1 MAFDFDPQQRTL
13 RTLRLLLRPL
23 ELGDAP
29 ALQRIYC
36 DPEVTQHY
44 ELDTMSTLSQA
55 EEVLHVF
62 LQHHDRFVLIEPA
75 SGDIIG
81 TCGLFLWE
89 QQSRM
94 ASFGYDL
101 ARPYWGHGL
110 MREAAM
116 AVLAYGFAVKDLNR
130 VNALVAVGNTRSRRL
145 LSAMGFREEAILRE
159 FSYWKGAFHDMH
171 LFGLLRSDVSSGM
184 PITTERLVA

>member
-1 MAFDFDPQQRTL
+1 M
-13 RTLRLLLRPL
+13 
-23 ELGDAP
+23 
-29 ALQRIYC
+29 
-36 DPEVTQHY
+36 
-44 ELDTMSTLSQA
+44 
-55 EEVLHVF
+55 F
-62 LQHHDRFVLIEPA
+62 LQHNDHFVLFEPA
-75 SGDIIG
+75 SGDSIG
-81 TCGLFLWE
+81 TCGLFLRE

-101 ARPYWGHGL
+101 AQPYWRHGL
-110 MREAAM
+110 TREAAM
-116 AVLAYGFAVKDLNR
+116 AVLAYGFAVKELNR

-171 LFGLLRSDVSSGM
+171 LFGLLRSDVSRDM